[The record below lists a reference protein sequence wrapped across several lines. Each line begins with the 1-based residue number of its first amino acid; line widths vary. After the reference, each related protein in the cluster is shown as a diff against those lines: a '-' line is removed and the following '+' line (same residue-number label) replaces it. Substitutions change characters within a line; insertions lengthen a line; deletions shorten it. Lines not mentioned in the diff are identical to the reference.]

1 MIRLERAPGADYAV
15 FVLESTGERFGMV
28 PAKFEDVVKRCLGQA
43 VTQLMIEGKEIGA
56 WSIEQFQKEF
66 KCSHEVES
74 IDKAAGVVTL
84 KDAPGRAE
92 VAE

>member
-15 FVLESTGERFGMV
+15 FILESTGERFGMV
-28 PAKFEDVVKRCLGQA
+28 PMEFEDVVKRMIGQA
-43 VTQLMIEGKEIGA
+43 VPLMIEGQEIGA

-84 KDAPGRAE
+84 KDAPGRVE
-92 VAE
+92 VTE